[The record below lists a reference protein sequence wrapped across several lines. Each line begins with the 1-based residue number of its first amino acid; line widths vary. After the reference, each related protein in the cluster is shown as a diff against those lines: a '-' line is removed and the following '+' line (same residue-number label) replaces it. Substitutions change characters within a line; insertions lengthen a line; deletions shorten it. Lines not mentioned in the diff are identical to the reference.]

1 MDGAAIPDSKWVLT
15 REALVR
21 FLACLDSNVDRAG
34 ERYEEIRLRLV
45 KFFDWRGSHLPE
57 ECADE
62 TINRVIRKLDS
73 GENLRDIETYC
84 LGVARLVF
92 LESLRRPEQKQI
104 DLTVAS
110 EIASPSIPSNS
121 EQQRCFDRCLNT
133 LPPESRL
140 LILEYYQ
147 DEERKKINNRQNLAD
162 RLGVSLNALRSRTQR
177 IRERLERCI
186 AQCLG

>member
-21 FLACLDSNVDRAG
+21 FLASPDSNVDRAG

-45 KFFDWRGSHLPE
+45 KFFDWRGSHFPE

-62 TINRVIRKLDS
+62 TITRVIRKLDS

-92 LESLRRPEQKQI
+92 LESLRQPEQGQI
-104 DLTVAS
+104 DLNQAADVAAPPKS
-110 EIASPSIPSNS
+110 SVS
-121 EQQRCFDRCLNT
+121 QQEHCFERCLNA
-133 LPPESRL
+133 LAPESRL
-140 LILEYYQ
+140 LILEYYKD
-147 DEERKKINNRQNLAD
+147 DERQKINNRQNLAA
-162 RLGVSLNALRSRTQR
+162 RLGLSLNALRSRTQR
-177 IRERLERCI
+177 IRERLEKCI
-186 AQCLG
+186 NECLG

>member
-1 MDGAAIPDSKWVLT
+1 MDGTAIPDSKWALT

-21 FLACLDSNVDRAG
+21 FLACLDSDVERAG

-45 KFFDWRGSHLPE
+45 KFFDWRGSYFPE

-92 LESLRRPEQKQI
+92 LESLRRPEHRQI
-104 DLTVAS
+104 DINQAAD
-110 EIASPSIPSNS
+110 IAAPSKSSTS
-121 EQQRCFDRCLNT
+121 EQERCFERCLNA
-133 LPPESRL
+133 LAPESRL
-140 LILEYYQ
+140 LILEYYK
-147 DEERKKINNRQNLAD
+147 DEERQKINNRQNLAD
-162 RLGVSLNALRSRTQR
+162 RLGLSLNALRSRTQR
-177 IRERLERCI
+177 IRERLEKCVT
-186 AQCLG
+186 QCLG